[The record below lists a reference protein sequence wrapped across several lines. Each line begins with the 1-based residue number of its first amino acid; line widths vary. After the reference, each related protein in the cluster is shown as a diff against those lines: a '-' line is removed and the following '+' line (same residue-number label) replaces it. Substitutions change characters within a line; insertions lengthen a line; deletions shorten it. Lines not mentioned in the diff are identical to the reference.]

1 MAERDPM
8 LDEPPA
14 KRREVDPIAPTKH
27 PWNLPAGIDLPHCSC
42 NPEESYVAI
51 PREANLPIDAEAR
64 SAVARVSLAVIAVAS
79 IDADGDQLWKA
90 SGFIVEFDEASMVGT
105 IFSSATVANMTCC
118 SRRLRSTERW
128 TAFFNLCQ
136 EMQKATFLNTYTAI
150 GGPAINRNGRV
161 IGMLFQSVT
170 CTPFLP
176 ANIIIRWWEHFKNT
190 GNYCR
195 PTIRVLG
202 VNLHN
207 AQSSPWVDVPTTLH
221 EGLDGL
227 LVELV
232 FPMHRKQL

>member
-64 SAVARVSLAVIAVAS
+64 SAVARVSLAVVAVAS

-105 IFSSATVANMTCC
+105 IFSSATVAKHDPLFPEIEKIKIYLFDGT
-118 SRRLRSTERW
+118 SYDATI
-128 TAFFNLCQ
+128 TACDYHWNQLVLSVRFDRVV
-136 EMQKATFLNTYTAI
+136 KAIKLVEI
-150 GGPAINRNGRV
+150 SENRNSRDPH
-161 IGMLFQSVT
+161 LERCS
-170 CTPFLP
+170 FLP
-176 ANIIIRWWEHFKNT
+176 HLSCENLYPGDTIIGLGRRAQEPFGLQANCGLYRLQLE
-190 GNYCR
+190 
-195 PTIRVLG
+195 
-202 VNLHN
+202 
-207 AQSSPWVDVPTTLH
+207 AQL
-221 EGLDGL
+221 
-227 LVELV
+227 
-232 FPMHRKQL
+232 